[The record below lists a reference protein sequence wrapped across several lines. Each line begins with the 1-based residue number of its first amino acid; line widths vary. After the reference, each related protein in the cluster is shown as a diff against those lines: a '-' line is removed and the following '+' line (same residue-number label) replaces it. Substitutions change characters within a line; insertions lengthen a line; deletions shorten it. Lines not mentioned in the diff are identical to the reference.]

1 MPEIGFTSRLYMP
14 ASKEYEEGKFVQLS
28 WKFGKKYE
36 TSHKKEKSSA
46 PDEKLKE
53 RLFLYKIKK

>member
-1 MPEIGFTSRLYMP
+1 MPAIGFTNRLYMP
-14 ASKEYEEGKFVQLS
+14 ISQEYEEGKFLKLS

-36 TSHKKEKSSA
+36 TSHKKEKRAA

-53 RLFLYKIKK
+53 RLFLKKVRK